1 MASELNIATEKFNS
15 MVAMPTPAS
24 CPPGPSAGRSP
35 GAQCWQRQSE
45 YFRVQRGASKDGSQG
60 RGAAREG
67 AAGGSRG
74 REVVVRLTCVR
85 GDDALGFAC
94 SLPLLVEV
102 NEQRALGRRGC
113 WQRLWSSGTKV
124 KAYPGERHFSPSPLR
139 RNRPASALS
148 LPIPERCRQNVCRNF
163 LAIARGDARRG
174 SLSGGSAV
182 RFEKLTHSIQHVQSA
197 NIATVSAA
205 SGTEKCAQCAT
216 LGGTLLSADGTS
228 TAVLDGA
235 VGQGVRPAEGCV
247 ARVGAGRQGQLAA
260 TKDGEGTA
268 GGEGAAGQAPNVPPP
283 IQRRHPARVMV
294 DLNVIVKELPID
306 DTSTYEFWTFEEAV
320 PGPMIRA
327 RVGDLM
333 QVRLTNRDQ
342 SGMYHN
348 MDFHAV
354 LGPGGGATVLN
365 CSTDETKT
373 ATFKLTYPGLFIYHC
388 AVDPVS
394 VHIANGM
401 YGLLLVEP
409 EEGLPPAEKEYYVVQ
424 SELYT
429 EDEPDTPNSSL
440 LPFSIDRVMD
450 ERPNYVVFNGRV
462 GAHLEDNPLKATVGD
477 RVRMYVGNPG
487 PNLVSSFHV
496 IGTIF
501 DKAYRDGSLVNEPAR
516 GLQTLMIPAGSA
528 AIVELDAWCPALSP
542 WWTTPYRASKRVV
555 SGSCKWTARRGT
567 QNCSTPRTAQ
577 LLVPAA
583 RYTPE

>member
-1 MASELNIATEKFNS
+1 MFRALTLQLCLRR
-15 MVAMPTPAS
+15 VALKSVHSAPLLEGHCLPRMGRAR
-24 CPPGPSAGRSP
+24 PSLRTFSTSRSQT
-35 GAQCWQRQSE
+35 GN
-45 YFRVQRGASKDGSQG
+45 RGAGLPTVWKLSLG
-60 RGAAREG
+60 GAAL
-67 AAGGSRG
+67 AGGLLLTQLSIEWPAGSWMG
-74 REVVVRLTCVR
+74 RWGKVFALQK
-85 GDDALGFAC
+85 DA
-94 SLPLLVEV
+94 SLASV
-102 NEQRALGRRGC
+102 QDGKG
-113 WQRLWSSGTKV
+113 SSLQQKMERELPEE
-124 KAYPGERHFSPSPLR
+124 KA
-139 RNRPASALS
+139 
-148 LPIPERCRQNVCRNF
+148 
-163 LAIARGDARRG
+163 
-174 SLSGGSAV
+174 
-182 RFEKLTHSIQHVQSA
+182 
-197 NIATVSAA
+197 
-205 SGTEKCAQCAT
+205 
-216 LGGTLLSADGTS
+216 
-228 TAVLDGA
+228 
-235 VGQGVRPAEGCV
+235 
-247 ARVGAGRQGQLAA
+247 QLA
-260 TKDGEGTA
+260 K
-268 GGEGAAGQAPNVPPP
+268 APNVPPP

-528 AIVELDAWCPALSP
+528 AIVELDA
-542 WWTTPYRASKRVV
+542 
-555 SGSCKWTARRGT
+555 
-567 QNCSTPRTAQ
+567 
-577 LLVPAA
+577 LVPGTFTLVDHSISRIEKGCVGFLQVDGEA
-583 RYTPE
+583 RDPELFHSKDGPAPCPGCKIHP